1 MIKNINK
8 FYKSKANII
17 ALLIILIF
25 SSIPW
30 IDFVLVNIKE
40 KEFILNYNYFL
51 FFIINFVFLI
61 FIFFILK
68 KTTTIKEIYLSNIIC
83 FSYWSIFQHETIKYF
98 LEINLDNFFKAL
110 ASEIALVLI
119 ITLISF
125 SVFLS
130 KKKLFNHFIIYFL
143 SFNFIYLAFNFS
155 NTFEFTKVI
164 NNQVITKKNS
174 SKQNN
179 RNNIYF
185 VVVDGMMPIDD
196 FEQFFK
202 DKKDSLEDFKN
213 EFRKY
218 NYTYYTNTYNKYSRT
233 NESLAAFFNLKNEIK
248 KDLDR
253 DRKILFPEI
262 LKPNFN
268 PNLIRELKKSNYEF
282 KWIGNSWADCIKFN
296 LNYCLQN
303 SRKFYFDNYLIS
315 AFLSKTPLKQIFASL
330 LEINFFK
337 QNFNV
342 FKKNNAL
349 KNFTEFSQTAGFNK
363 STFYFIHHFHP
374 HWPYVLDRN
383 CNIKTPRD
391 KSDINEYKE
400 NFLCVTNQI
409 VDFIKYL
416 EKNDKNAIVV
426 FQSDHNWYLAREY
439 NKYGQGNKLFSL
451 IKNNI
456 MCNSTIPKN
465 FNNVNTI
472 NYILKCIKSG

>member
-155 NTFEFTKVI
+155 NTFEFTK
-164 NNQVITKKNS
+164 S
-174 SKQNN
+174 
-179 RNNIYF
+179 
-185 VVVDGMMPIDD
+185 
-196 FEQFFK
+196 
-202 DKKDSLEDFKN
+202 
-213 EFRKY
+213 
-218 NYTYYTNTYNKYSRT
+218 NK
-233 NESLAAFFNLKNEIK
+233 
-248 KDLDR
+248 
-253 DRKILFPEI
+253 
-262 LKPNFN
+262 
-268 PNLIRELKKSNYEF
+268 
-282 KWIGNSWADCIKFN
+282 
-296 LNYCLQN
+296 
-303 SRKFYFDNYLIS
+303 
-315 AFLSKTPLKQIFASL
+315 
-330 LEINFFK
+330 
-337 QNFNV
+337 
-342 FKKNNAL
+342 
-349 KNFTEFSQTAGFNK
+349 
-363 STFYFIHHFHP
+363 
-374 HWPYVLDRN
+374 
-383 CNIKTPRD
+383 
-391 KSDINEYKE
+391 
-400 NFLCVTNQI
+400 
-409 VDFIKYL
+409 
-416 EKNDKNAIVV
+416 
-426 FQSDHNWYLAREY
+426 
-439 NKYGQGNKLFSL
+439 
-451 IKNNI
+451 
-456 MCNSTIPKN
+456 
-465 FNNVNTI
+465 
-472 NYILKCIKSG
+472 